1 MEEHGTKE
9 WAACAQQLDTG
20 RSGKQC
26 RERWLNH
33 LRPGIK
39 KGPWTAE
46 EERLLVKAHKAVG
59 NRWSEIARRL
69 EGRTENSIKNRWN
82 SLVRSRTRPK
92 RPGARDAAAAAADPD
107 GEVSPLKLYIHQI
120 VASGNA
126 ALAFAENAQTVQL
139 LGASPR
145 KASPRK
151 SPRTPAALA
160 PPAGAPPP
168 KDYSK
173 RVPAVPVPP
182 AAAAP
187 AKDESPSS
195 SHAETGENVQVGAPM
210 ASGVRAL
217 GAAAHAQAFYAGAG
231 GGPGLDPAASHAPAA
246 GQWAPLAFPGV
257 HYVEQLMQSPMK
269 TLPPVDLPLLQVD
282 TLRGGRGGA
291 FAAGPSYVSPKKKA
305 TPPRGPL
312 THLSTANVVNA
323 MNTHALAAAAPGA
336 AAATGVPG
344 GAPVHRRLRE
354 ASNLDNIVLV
364 TEHPL
369 DENACHTAVMQGQ
382 GEGSERA
389 SFVARARADVLDR
402 RPPAGA
408 PADRAA
414 VEAQID
420 RVLEGMRSSWDL
432 KRICISFRAAG
443 RLEVDDPFLVVS
455 VSADSWAAAQAAV
468 TYAEDELVWAAKA
481 YHQAKRA
488 APGAGAL
495 GSGLSIRGPVPAA
508 AAGLG
513 ADVFRSLF

>member
-1 MEEHGTKE
+1 M
-9 WAACAQQLDTG
+9 
-20 RSGKQC
+20 
-26 RERWLNH
+26 
-33 LRPGIK
+33 
-39 KGPWTAE
+39 
-46 EERLLVKAHKAVG
+46 
-59 NRWSEIARRL
+59 
-69 EGRTENSIKNRWN
+69 
-82 SLVRSRTRPK
+82 RSRTRPK

-336 AAATGVPG
+336 AAAAGVPG